1 MLPLPYGSNGLKQ
14 STEQAEI
21 VTYQEAVGSL
31 QYASRILH
39 PDITYAVSVG
49 VAYQLIKLDMA
60 MGHWSPAIGVPQI
73 GDREYFMNILMSC
86 E

>member
-1 MLPLPYGSNGLKQ
+1 MNLPFLHIKVWSKLVLQGKQYFDPDLVMDPY
-14 STEQAEI
+14 T
-21 VTYQEAVGSL
+21 
-31 QYASRILH
+31 
-39 PDITYAVSVG
+39 VG